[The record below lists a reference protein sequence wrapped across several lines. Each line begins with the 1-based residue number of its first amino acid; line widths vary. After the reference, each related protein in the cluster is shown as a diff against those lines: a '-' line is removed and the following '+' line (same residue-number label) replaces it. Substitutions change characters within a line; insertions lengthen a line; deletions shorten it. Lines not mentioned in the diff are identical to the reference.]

1 MKDKVVSLLAITGL
15 KEEEIVSLVEVP
27 KDSKLGDYAFPCF
40 ALAKTMKKS
49 PVEIAKTLVSQIK
62 NIKEFEKI
70 EAIGPY
76 INFFV
81 NRNQLVEETLKEIQK
96 KKDKYGSSLEGKGK
110 KIVIELSSP
119 NIAKPFGIGHLRS
132 TIIGNSISKISEFL
146 GYKTTKIN
154 YLGDWGTPFGKIIAG
169 YEEFGNKDKLKEDP
183 IKHLYEIY
191 VKVSKDEDFEQK
203 GRDIFK
209 KLESGDKKYLAL
221 WKKFRELSITEF
233 NKIYS
238 DLNVKFDVISGESF
252 YEKPM
257 KSVIKELE
265 GKNLL
270 KESEGA
276 IIVDLSEYNLPPC
289 LVKKSDGSTLYA
301 TRDLAAA
308 IERYKKYKFDKMV
321 YEVGAEQSLHFTQI
335 FKVLELM
342 GYDFSKN
349 CMHVKHGLYL
359 DSDGKKFATRKG
371 KTVFME
377 EILQETKELAK
388 EEIAKREKLS
398 SKELEERAKKI
409 ALSAIIY
416 GDLKNYREGNI
427 VFDIE
432 RFVSFEGDTGPYLLY
447 TYARA
452 KSILRKSNQKKSKLK
467 IKAISDKEKTLV
479 NHLSSF
485 HSVVKHAYDNMS
497 PNIIAN
503 YALELSQLFNE
514 FYHST
519 QVIGSESESFR
530 LAIVDASSQVL
541 KNALNLLGIDVIEK
555 M

>member
-209 KLESGDKKYLAL
+209 KLENGDKKYLAL